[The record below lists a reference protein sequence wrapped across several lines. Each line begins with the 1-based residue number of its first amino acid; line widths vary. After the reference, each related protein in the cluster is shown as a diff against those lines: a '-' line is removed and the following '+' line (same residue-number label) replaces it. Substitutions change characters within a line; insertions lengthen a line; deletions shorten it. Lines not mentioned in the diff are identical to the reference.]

1 MQRSTKAM
9 LLSALVFPGAGQ
21 MFLGRY
27 LRACVFL
34 VPALC
39 AVVYFAGEV
48 LEPVMAIALQVQ
60 NGTMALDP
68 VAIEARLHQDG
79 LVVSPLVN
87 VAALMMVVVWI
98 GAAVD
103 AWFAGKELQRPAS

>member
-1 MQRSTKAM
+1 MQRSTKAL

-21 MFLGRY
+21 LFLGRI
-27 LRACVFL
+27 LRACLFL
-34 VPALC
+34 IPALW
-39 AVVYFAGEV
+39 AVFYFASSV

-79 LVVSPLVN
+79 LGVSPLVN
-87 VAALMMVVVWI
+87 LAALVMVVAWI
-98 GAAVD
+98 GGAVD
-103 AWFAGKELQRPAS
+103 AWFAGRETADRKH